1 MKQVKNVLTL
11 MVLLIALSARVHTI
25 MNQNIIF
32 TKLNADLFPFLAKSL
47 PGRTSRFFAF
57 LDLYEQQI
65 KDIKVFGHYA
75 LEIPFFVAYQDLSER
90 WNWDRKTVMLF
101 LQSLQKMGV
110 IEVKREYR
118 RVTVR
123 ILNLAIAPL
132 NSISETNEDST

>member
-1 MKQVKNVLTL
+1 MGTGAWVWP
-11 MVLLIALSARVHTI
+11 IYLSPR
-25 MNQNIIF
+25 
-32 TKLNADLFPFLAKSL
+32 LF
-47 PGRTSRFFAF
+47 
-57 LDLYEQQI
+57 QI

-90 WNWDRKTVMLF
+90 WNWDRKTVMIF

>member
-1 MKQVKNVLTL
+1 
-11 MVLLIALSARVHTI
+11 

-32 TKLNADLFPFLAKSL
+32 TKLNANLFPFLAKSL
-47 PGRTSRFFAF
+47 TGRISRFYAF

-65 KDIKVFGHYA
+65 KDYKVFGHYA

-101 LQSLQKMGV
+101 LQSLHKMGV

-118 RVTVR
+118 RVTIR
-123 ILNLAIAPL
+123 ILNLAVSPP
-132 NSISETNEDST
+132 NSGSEIKEDST

>member
-1 MKQVKNVLTL
+1 
-11 MVLLIALSARVHTI
+11 

-118 RVTVR
+118 RVTVH
-123 ILNLAIAPL
+123 ILNLAIAPPNN
-132 NSISETNEDST
+132 NSEINEDST